1 MQTGPHRRRQ
11 FRQRIHAYSHAP
23 PTSDLLHPWSVLYS
37 LSLPN
42 LIQEAIDHLLRSV
55 VTPSKAEQKERAL
68 AIAGRFKSGLGDLAR
83 HHDDYVAEAFEA

>member
-1 MQTGPHRRRQ
+1 MVHTQIQLTEEQMTALGELAKKRR
-11 FRQRIHAYSHAP
+11 
-23 PTSDLLHPWSVLYS
+23 

-55 VTPSKAEQKERAL
+55 VTPTKAEQKERAL

-83 HHDDYVAEAFEA
+83 RHDDYVAEAFEA